1 MCSEVKNFRILEPV
15 YAVLDLET
23 TGLDRKEDRIVQIGV
38 VKVKNDTLTPWMTYV
53 NPCKSAE
60 SQMDA
65 FRVHRISPDALR
77 DKPTF
82 AEVASK
88 LCAFLHD
95 VEFVVAYN
103 ALFDWSMLVEEFR
116 RLESET
122 ERKEGSKILEIIKW
136 LDMYR
141 LAIKTLPEEDD
152 MRAGA
157 LFKKF
162 SIHVRTKKIQT
173 FHYLYELKCANSK
186 EKEEKDFILT
196 ETNATNWIEG
206 FHDAVGD
213 VLATNSLL
221 KELLKINGYSSIV
234 DVANNMPYCLLD
246 TELLLIVDNMLQER
260 KTSDKD
266 LKGIAGKAGKFYGTM
281 SSLRGKTLAESPR
294 RKIREAYNALYLRD
308 ERRDERIGLILSAA
322 LLGDRNESQKRQS
335 TNSSPTAADQDAKK
349 VKSE

>member
-1 MCSEVKNFRILEPV
+1 MCSEVTNLRILEPV

-23 TGLDRKEDRIVQIGV
+23 TGLNRKEDCIVQIGV

-65 FRVHRISPDALR
+65 FRVHKITPEALR
-77 DKPTF
+77 DKPSF

-95 VEFVVAYN
+95 VEYVVAYN
-103 ALFDWSMLVEEFR
+103 ALFDWSLLVEEFR

-122 ERKEGSKILEIIKW
+122 EKKEGSKILEKIKW

-141 LAIKTLPEEDD
+141 LAIKTLPEEND

-173 FHYLYELKCANSK
+173 FHYLYELKCANSR
-186 EKEEKDFILT
+186 EKEEKDYILT
-196 ETNATNWIEG
+196 ETKASNWIEG
-206 FHDAVGD
+206 FHDAMGD

-221 KELLKINGYSSIV
+221 KELLKTNGYLSIV
-234 DVANNMPYCLLD
+234 DVAKNMPYCFLD
-246 TELLLIVDNMLQER
+246 IELFLIVDNMLQEG

-266 LKGIAGKAGKFYGTM
+266 LMGIAEKAVKFYGTM
-281 SSLRGKTLAESPR
+281 PSLKGKTLAESPK
-294 RKIREAYNALYLRD
+294 RKIREAYDALYLSD
-308 ERRDERIGLILSAA
+308 ERRDERIGLILTAA
-322 LLGDRNESQKRQS
+322 LLRDPDQSQKRQI
-335 TNSSPTAADQDAKK
+335 TNSSPISADQDAKK
-349 VKSE
+349 VKLK

>member
-95 VEFVVAYN
+95 VEYIVAYN

-116 RLESET
+116 RLEWET
-122 ERKEGSKILEIIKW
+122 EKKEGSKILEIIKW

-206 FHDAVGD
+206 FHDAMGD

-234 DVANNMPYCLLD
+234 DVAKNMPYCLLD

-308 ERRDERIGLILSAA
+308 ERRDERIGLILTAA

-335 TNSSPTAADQDAKK
+335 TNSSPTAADQNAKK

>member
-15 YAVLDLET
+15 YAVIDLET

-88 LCAFLHD
+88 LCAFLHE
-95 VEFVVAYN
+95 VEYVVAYN

-116 RLESET
+116 RLESEA
-122 ERKEGSKILEIIKW
+122 EKKEGSKILEKIKW
-136 LDMYR
+136 LDIYH
-141 LAIKTLPEEDD
+141 LAIKIFPEENDL
-152 MRAGA
+152 RAGT

-173 FHYLYELKCANSK
+173 FHYLYELKCANSR
-186 EKEEKDFILT
+186 EMVEKDFILT

-206 FHDAVGD
+206 FHDAMGD

-234 DVANNMPYCLLD
+234 DVAKNAPYCLLD
-246 TELLLIVDNMLQER
+246 TKLFLIVDNMLQEG
-260 KTSDKD
+260 KTSDEY
-266 LKGIAGKAGKFYGTM
+266 LMSIAEKAGKFYGTM
-281 SSLRGKTLAESPR
+281 SSLRGKTLAESPK
-294 RKIREAYNALYLRD
+294 RKIREAYDALYLSY
-308 ERRDERIGLILSAA
+308 ERRDERIGLILTAA
-322 LLGDRNESQKRQS
+322 LLRDPDEPQKRQT
-335 TNSSPTAADQDAKK
+335 TNWSPISPDLEAKK

>member
-1 MCSEVKNFRILEPV
+1 MCSEEKNFRILEPV

-65 FRVHRISPDALR
+65 FRVHRISPDTLR

-88 LCAFLHD
+88 LYAFLHD
-95 VEFVVAYN
+95 VEYIVAYN

-116 RLESET
+116 RLETET
-122 ERKEGSKILEIIKW
+122 EKKEGSKILEIIKW

-173 FHYLYELKCANSK
+173 VHYLYELKCANSR
-186 EKEEKDFILT
+186 ENEEKDFILT
-196 ETNATNWIEG
+196 ETNAANWIEG
-206 FHDAVGD
+206 FHDAMGD

-221 KELLKINGYSSIV
+221 KELLEINGYSSIM
-234 DVANNMPYCLLD
+234 DVAKNMPYCLLD
-246 TELLLIVDNMLQER
+246 TELLLIVDNMLQEG
-260 KTSDKD
+260 KTLDKD
-266 LKGIAGKAGKFYGTM
+266 LMGIAGKAGKFYGTM

-294 RKIREAYNALYLRD
+294 RKVREAYNALYLRD
-308 ERRDERIGLILSAA
+308 ERRDERIGLILTAA
-322 LLGDRNESQKRQS
+322 LLCDRDESRKRQS
-335 TNSSPTAADQDAKK
+335 TNSSPTSADQDAKK

>member
-1 MCSEVKNFRILEPV
+1 MCSEVTNLRILEPV

-23 TGLDRKEDRIVQIGV
+23 TGLNRKEDRIVQIGV

-65 FRVHRISPDALR
+65 FRVHKITPEALR
-77 DKPTF
+77 DKPSF

-95 VEFVVAYN
+95 VEYVVAYN

-122 ERKEGSKILEIIKW
+122 EKKEGSKILEIIKW

-141 LAIKTLPEEDD
+141 LAIKTLPEEND

-173 FHYLYELKCANSK
+173 FHYLYGLKCANSREKK
-186 EKEEKDFILT
+186 EKDYILT
-196 ETNATNWIEG
+196 ETKATNWIEG
-206 FHDAVGD
+206 FHDAMGD

-221 KELLKINGYSSIV
+221 KELLKTNGYLSIV
-234 DVANNMPYCLLD
+234 DVAKNMPYCFLD
-246 TELLLIVDNMLQER
+246 TELFLIVDNMLQEG
-260 KTSDKD
+260 KTSDED
-266 LKGIAGKAGKFYGTM
+266 LMGIAEKAGKFYGTM
-281 SSLRGKTLAESPR
+281 SSLRGKTLAESPK
-294 RKIREAYNALYLRD
+294 RKIHEAYNALYLSD
-308 ERRDERIGLILSAA
+308 ERRDERIGIILTAA
-322 LLGDRNESQKRQS
+322 LLRDPNE
-335 TNSSPTAADQDAKK
+335 
-349 VKSE
+349 